1 MACRRRHNFGERVF
15 SIFLAKLWLP
25 SFILIASEGWGEKEI
40 FTKGVGDRQE
50 QGRGGGGG
58 GKYYIFHLSPSP
70 PLTTVFI
77 SKSNMGVE

>member
-1 MACRRRHNFGERVF
+1 MTREFLLSVSVSKQLRNPMACRRRQNFGERVF

-50 QGRGGGGG
+50 
-58 GKYYIFHLSPSP
+58 
-70 PLTTVFI
+70 
-77 SKSNMGVE
+77 

>member
-50 QGRGGGGG
+50 
-58 GKYYIFHLSPSP
+58 
-70 PLTTVFI
+70 
-77 SKSNMGVE
+77 